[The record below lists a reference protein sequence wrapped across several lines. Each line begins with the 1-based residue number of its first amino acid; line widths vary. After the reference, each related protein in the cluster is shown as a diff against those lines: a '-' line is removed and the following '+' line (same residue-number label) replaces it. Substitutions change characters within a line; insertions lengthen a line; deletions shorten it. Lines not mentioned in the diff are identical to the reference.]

1 MASLPLGGAGGG
13 FHFSLFTLHFSLFT
27 FMSRLFHAKIQFQ
40 SWFLLL
46 AILFVF
52 VYSAWHR
59 QPIFMLITLALL
71 ILMIDRM
78 IHTTY
83 TITPT
88 DIIIHTGKFSKDKA
102 IPLQNLLRVEK
113 ISGLRLFGHS
123 FNSFL
128 LLTYQENGSEKSQ
141 AVIPQNF
148 DDFVKCLQKRK
159 QK

>member
-1 MASLPLGGAGGG
+1 
-13 FHFSLFTLHFSLFT
+13 
-27 FMSRLFHAKIQFQ
+27 MSRIFHAKIQFQ
-40 SWFLLL
+40 SWLLLL
-46 AILFVF
+46 AIFFVF
-52 VYSAWHR
+52 GYSAWHK
-59 QPIFMLITLALL
+59 QPIMLMIATVLL
-71 ILMIDRM
+71 IVMIDRM

-88 DIIIHTGKFSKDKA
+88 DIIIHTGKFSKDKT
-102 IPLQNLLRVEK
+102 IPLQDLLRVEK
-113 ISGLRLFGHS
+113 ISGVRLFGHS

-128 LLTYQENGSEKSQ
+128 LLTYQVNGEEKPQAVEEKSL